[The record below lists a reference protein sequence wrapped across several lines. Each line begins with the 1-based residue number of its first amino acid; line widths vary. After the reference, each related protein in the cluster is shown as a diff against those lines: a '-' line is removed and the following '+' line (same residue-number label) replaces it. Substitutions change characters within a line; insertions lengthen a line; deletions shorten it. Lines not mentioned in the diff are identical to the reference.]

1 MVYDYDNWK
10 ILKNKIKTQQV
21 CKDKGK
27 KNGKIV
33 QRKYNPP
40 GKRISIKQFSDS
52 VLQRLRYF
60 DIFYEHGLKVL
71 RGKTIQKLTPQLLDI
86 HTILRSFEQSGI

>member
-60 DIFYEHGLKVL
+60 DIFYEQGLK
-71 RGKTIQKLTPQLLDI
+71 Q
-86 HTILRSFEQSGI
+86 